1 MCSVLVLVLDQ
12 FFGVLAKPQSHIKNM
27 QDPDPDPKQKNRT
40 LYISNQNQVE
50 NINMASKPSSA
61 NMVPEL
67 SSVHIYTVTEP
78 SAVNKYGAR
87 TTLSREM
94 NYEVG
99 GTFANN
105 FTVYCI

>member
-1 MCSVLVLVLDQ
+1 MQCFGFGIGSV
-12 FFGVLAKPQSHIKNM
+12 FWGFGKTPKPY
-27 QDPDPDPKQKNRT
+27 QKHARSRSKTNRT

-50 NINMASKPSSA
+50 NINRASKPSTA